1 MSKMNEN
8 VTVNNSVSKGKLSL
22 MLVVFLIGY
31 IPILTANTILTI
43 FATNQ
48 LKNNL
53 IATTYEKLRAS
64 AISVEQYFT
73 WDIRED
79 ILCRDD
85 VSYEFIDSLKV
96 EDVEQTF
103 FEGDT
108 RYITSIKDE
117 KGNRIEGTKADS
129 KIWDIVKSGSD
140 FKDGNVTINGEK
152 YYAYYIPVKSEDGT
166 VIGMS
171 FAGEKMQ
178 YVENASH
185 ALMRKMYAIDTT
197 LLIVYGVILFYVAR
211 IIKRPMAAVSNA
223 IIEIAN
229 GNLQQDT
236 DIHAIMNENVVLIE
250 AANILKDKLS
260 DIVLK
265 VDNCVDKLDCNTN
278 SLNELSVANS
288 AGTDQI
294 TSTMEELAS
303 TASNLA
309 ENVQN
314 VNSMAITMGED
325 IGKIDDNVTTLG
337 IDTKEMKSAND
348 KASASMDT
356 VLNSSSKSS
365 DIVNKI
371 AEQVQMTNDAILEI
385 NKAVELIMNITSQT
399 KLLSLNASI
408 EAARAGEH
416 GKGFAVVA
424 NEIKNLSEQS
434 TEGATTI
441 QSIADNILNKSKESV
456 ILAQDV
462 KKLIEEEQNNITETQ
477 RDFKVLSNS
486 IEESIDV
493 ANSIGE
499 QTKNLEIIKQNIIG
513 NISELSAISEENAAS
528 NQEVTASVTSIAD
541 SMKDLVDDVE
551 VIKQVSTQLS
561 TLMQYFKN

>member
-8 VTVNNSVSKGKLSL
+8 VTVNNSLSKGKLSL

-31 IPILTANTILTI
+31 IPILTANTILTL

-64 AISVEQYFT
+64 AISVEQYFA

-79 ILCRDD
+79 ILCKDD

-140 FKDGNVTINGEK
+140 FKDGNITINGEK
-152 YYAYYIPVKSEDGT
+152 YYVYYMPVKSEDGT

-185 ALMRKMYAIDTT
+185 ALMREMYAIDTI

-223 IIEIAN
+223 VIEIAN

-260 DIVLK
+260 DIVSK
-265 VDNCVDKLDCNTN
+265 VDNCVSKLDWNAST
-278 SLNELSVANS
+278 LNELAVTNS
-288 AGTDQI
+288 AGTEQI
-294 TSTMEELAS
+294 TSTMEELGS

-309 ENVQN
+309 GNVQD

-325 IGKIDDNVTTLG
+325 IGKIDDNVVTLG
-337 IDTKEMKSAND
+337 IGTKEMKDAND
-348 KASASMDT
+348 KASVSMET
-356 VLNSSSKSS
+356 VLSSSNKSS

-371 AEQVQMTNDAILEI
+371 AEQVQTTNDAVLEI

-416 GKGFAVVA
+416 GRGFSVVA

-441 QSIADNILNKSKESV
+441 QSIADNILNKSNESV
-456 ILAQDV
+456 TLAQEV

-477 RDFKVLSNS
+477 NDFKTLSDS
-486 IEESIDV
+486 IEESINV

-499 QTKNLEIIKQNIIG
+499 QTKNLDDIKQSIIE

-528 NQEVTASVTSIAD
+528 NEEVTASVTNISN
-541 SMKDLVDDVE
+541 SMKDLVNDIE
-551 VIKQVSTQLS
+551 EIKQVSTQLS
-561 TLMQYFKN
+561 SLMQYFKN

>member
-1 MSKMNEN
+1 MNEN
-8 VTVNNSVSKGKLSL
+8 VTVNNSLSKGKLSL

-31 IPILTANTILTI
+31 IPILTANTILTL

-64 AISVEQYFT
+64 AISVEQYFA

-79 ILCRDD
+79 ILCKDD

-140 FKDGNVTINGEK
+140 FKDGNITINGEK
-152 YYAYYIPVKSEDGT
+152 YYVYYMPVKSEDGT

-185 ALMRKMYAIDTT
+185 ALMREMYAIDTI

-223 IIEIAN
+223 VIEIAN

-260 DIVLK
+260 DIVSK
-265 VDNCVDKLDCNTN
+265 VDNCVSKLDWNAST
-278 SLNELSVANS
+278 LNELAVTNS
-288 AGTDQI
+288 AGTEQI
-294 TSTMEELAS
+294 TSTMEELGS

-309 ENVQN
+309 GNVQD

-325 IGKIDDNVTTLG
+325 IGKIDDNVVTLG
-337 IDTKEMKSAND
+337 IGTKEMKDAND
-348 KASASMDT
+348 KASVSMET
-356 VLNSSSKSS
+356 VLSSSNKSS

-371 AEQVQMTNDAILEI
+371 AEQVQTTNDAVLEI

-416 GKGFAVVA
+416 GRGFSVVA

-441 QSIADNILNKSKESV
+441 QSIADNILNKSNESV
-456 ILAQDV
+456 TLAQEV

-477 RDFKVLSNS
+477 NDFKTLSDS
-486 IEESIDV
+486 IEESINV

-499 QTKNLEIIKQNIIG
+499 QTKNLDDIKQSIIE

-528 NQEVTASVTSIAD
+528 NEEVTASVTNISN
-541 SMKDLVDDVE
+541 SMKDLVNDIE
-551 VIKQVSTQLS
+551 EIKQVSTQLS
-561 TLMQYFKN
+561 SLMQYFKN

>member
-1 MSKMNEN
+1 MNEN
-8 VTVNNSVSKGKLSL
+8 VTINNSVSKGKLSL

-31 IPILTANTILTI
+31 IPILTANTILTL

-79 ILCRDD
+79 TLCKDD

-140 FKDGNVTINGEK
+140 FKDGNIIINGEK
-152 YYAYYIPVKSEDGT
+152 YYVYYMPVKSEDGT

-185 ALMRKMYAIDTT
+185 ALMREMYAIDTT

-223 IIEIAN
+223 VIEIAN

-260 DIVLK
+260 DIVSK
-265 VDNCVDKLDCNTN
+265 VDNCVAKLDWNAST
-278 SLNELSVANS
+278 LNELAVTNS
-288 AGTDQI
+288 AGTEQI
-294 TSTMEELAS
+294 TSTMEELGS

-309 ENVQN
+309 GNVQD

-325 IGKIDDNVTTLG
+325 IGKIDDNVVTLG
-337 IDTKEMKSAND
+337 IGTKEMKDAND
-348 KASASMDT
+348 KASVSMET
-356 VLNSSSKSS
+356 VLSSSNKSS

-371 AEQVQMTNDAILEI
+371 AEQVQTTNDAVLEI

-416 GKGFAVVA
+416 GRGFSVVA

-441 QSIADNILNKSKESV
+441 QSIADNILNKSNESV
-456 ILAQDV
+456 TLAQEV

-477 RDFKVLSNS
+477 NDFKTLSDS
-486 IEESIDV
+486 IEESINV

-499 QTKNLEIIKQNIIG
+499 QTKNLDDIKQSIIE

-528 NQEVTASVTSIAD
+528 NEEVTASVTNISN
-541 SMKDLVDDVE
+541 SMKDLVNDIE
-551 VIKQVSTQLS
+551 EIKQVSTQLS
-561 TLMQYFKN
+561 SLMQYFKN